1 MRVADSMQCH
11 LDLVSFGVVSIL
23 ISLTAMIWLPASLL
37 TVLAPIIHRDARGC
51 GMTTWQAGL
60 VGSRA
65 FLNARQTHNLTAD
78 VRSPTRWR

>member
-37 TVLAPIIHRDARGC
+37 TVLAPIIA
-51 GMTTWQAGL
+51 MLAA
-60 VGSRA
+60 VA
-65 FLNARQTHNLTAD
+65 
-78 VRSPTRWR
+78 